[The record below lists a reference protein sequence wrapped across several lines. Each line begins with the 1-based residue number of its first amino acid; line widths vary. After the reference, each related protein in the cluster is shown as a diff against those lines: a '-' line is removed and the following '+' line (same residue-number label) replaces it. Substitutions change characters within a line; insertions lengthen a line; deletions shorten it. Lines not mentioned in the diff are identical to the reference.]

1 VSAEAA
7 GEVVCIDA
15 ETGAV
20 SDRIR
25 VGERPRGLR
34 LSRDGRRLFVALAGD
49 AAKGAG
55 AGLAIVDVRKRKLLR
70 QVAAG
75 PSPFDVDVSPD
86 GRTAYLSSTAANQ
99 LTIVD
104 VASGQPKKKVAAGA
118 APEGIAVRA
127 DGKVVYVTAHGA
139 DEVHAIDAKK
149 MELVRRMDAGP
160 GPRSVLFSPAGD
172 TAFVVDE
179 TLTTV
184 TALDSRQHTFKHAIP
199 LAVRSNIKPPPPPP
213 AFQAAVLSPDGKRL
227 YVTGGP
233 GRSVVVVDLA
243 RKSMAGAID
252 GVGAFPRGIGMSA
265 DGAKLYTANGPSNDV
280 SVIDVATGKVERR
293 IAVGGA
299 PWGIAVA
306 PPGAR

>member
-199 LAVRSNIKPPPPPP
+199 LAVRSTSSRRRPRRHSRPRFSPRTASASTSPEAPDDRWWWSISP
-213 AFQAAVLSPDGKRL
+213 ASQWLAPSTESAPFRAA
-227 YVTGGP
+227 
-233 GRSVVVVDLA
+233 
-243 RKSMAGAID
+243 
-252 GVGAFPRGIGMSA
+252 SA
-265 DGAKLYTANGPSNDV
+265 
-280 SVIDVATGKVERR
+280 
-293 IAVGGA
+293 
-299 PWGIAVA
+299 
-306 PPGAR
+306 